1 MVRPSAPIDA
11 VGQATSARAAA
22 RSFSTDTGCR
32 QTVDCPCPS
41 LSANTAGAICR
52 QASQSMQVVSTN
64 QGPGTLAG

>member
-1 MVRPSAPIDA
+1 MVRSCAPMDA
-11 VGQATSARAAA
+11 VGQATRAREAA
-22 RSFSTDTGCR
+22 RSSCSDAGWR

-41 LSANTAGAICR
+41 LSAKTAGAICR